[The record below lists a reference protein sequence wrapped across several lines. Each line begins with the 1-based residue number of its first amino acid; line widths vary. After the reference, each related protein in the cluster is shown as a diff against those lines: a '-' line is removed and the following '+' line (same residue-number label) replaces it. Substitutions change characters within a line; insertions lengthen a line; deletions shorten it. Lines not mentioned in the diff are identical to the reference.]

1 MDGARGACISGRSF
15 FPGTQPGARLF
26 QKMIHLALLT
36 LAQAAPPA
44 GQSPGG
50 FGGGFLLPMLAIFG
64 LMYFLM
70 IRPQQKKQ
78 KEAASM
84 VAALKTGDEVITAG
98 GIHGRISNVKD
109 KSVIL
114 KIADNVKIEIEK
126 ASVTTVVK
134 TSETEPKTA

>member
-1 MDGARGACISGRSF
+1 
-15 FPGTQPGARLF
+15 
-26 QKMIHLALLT
+26 MIHLALLT

-44 GQSPGG
+44 DQNPG
-50 FGGGFLLPMLAIFG
+50 FGGGFLLPMIAIFG

-78 KEAASM
+78 KQAAAM

-98 GIHGRISNVKD
+98 GIHGRISNVKE

-134 TSETEPKTA
+134 TSDTEPKTA